1 MNNSYIDVD
10 KSQKQN
16 VIQQKE
22 AEDIY
27 AQQGITQLLKTCKVN
42 I

>member
-1 MNNSYIDVD
+1 MNNSYIDID

-27 AQQGITQLLKTCKVN
+27 PLQGITQLLKTCKIN